1 MEVNVLGPLAVEEQ
15 GASIVPSAR
24 KPRQVLAL
32 LALHA
37 DKVVTV
43 PMLMEEIW
51 GDDVPR
57 SAATTLQTYILQLR
71 RLISA
76 ALAGDPGRQAK
87 DVLVTQHGGY
97 LLEVRPG
104 RNDAEEFHR
113 LAAAGRHAF
122 DAGQDRRASE
132 LLGRGLDL
140 WRGPALVDVPVGR
153 VAELEVLGLEE
164 TRRGVLERRI
174 EADLRLGRHRE
185 LLGELR
191 VLTTRFPLDENL
203 CMQQMLALYRSGN
216 AWRALEAFHALRR
229 TLNRDLGLE
238 PSMRVQRLQ
247 QAILRG
253 DPGLDLGP
261 DASPFDRVV
270 A

>member
-87 DVLVTQHGGY
+87 DLLVTQHGGY

-140 WRGPALVDVPVGR
+140 WRWSTFRSAGWPSSRCSGSKRPAAACWSAG
-153 VAELEVLGLEE
+153 
-164 TRRGVLERRI
+164 
-174 EADLRLGRHRE
+174 
-185 LLGELR
+185 
-191 VLTTRFPLDENL
+191 
-203 CMQQMLALYRSGN
+203 S
-216 AWRALEAFHALRR
+216 RR
-229 TLNRDLGLE
+229 TC
-238 PSMRVQRLQ
+238 
-247 QAILRG
+247 
-253 DPGLDLGP
+253 
-261 DASPFDRVV
+261 ASAGTGNCSASSGF
-270 A
+270 